1 MLTGVGRFH
10 EMTYIIQ
17 LLLECD
23 QFEALVHHGVENV
36 RKKRKIHSL
45 YPSLPFL
52 PQVEQLRVALMDY
65 LRKNCRNDHEKMQ
78 MVALKFGMYRDLA
91 RVKEEQA
98 LRDMK
103 RLKHRS
109 LGMERQGREEGGEKG
124 EYAVEQQ

>member
-1 MLTGVGRFH
+1 
-10 EMTYIIQ
+10 
-17 LLLECD
+17 
-23 QFEALVHHGVENV
+23 
-36 RKKRKIHSL
+36 
-45 YPSLPFL
+45 
-52 PQVEQLRVALMDY
+52 MDY

-109 LGMERQGREEGGEKG
+109 LGMEETGEGKGRGKGRVCSGATVVIFCFFFRLRQYSVPEKNL
-124 EYAVEQQ
+124 YRSQ

>member
-1 MLTGVGRFH
+1 
-10 EMTYIIQ
+10 
-17 LLLECD
+17 
-23 QFEALVHHGVENV
+23 
-36 RKKRKIHSL
+36 
-45 YPSLPFL
+45 
-52 PQVEQLRVALMDY
+52 MDY

-109 LGMERQGREEGGEKG
+109 LGMERRGWEKG
-124 EYAVEQQ
+124 EGVQWSNSSNFLFFFQAQTVFSF

>member
-1 MLTGVGRFH
+1 
-10 EMTYIIQ
+10 
-17 LLLECD
+17 
-23 QFEALVHHGVENV
+23 
-36 RKKRKIHSL
+36 
-45 YPSLPFL
+45 
-52 PQVEQLRVALMDY
+52 MDY

-109 LGMERQGREEGGEKG
+109 LGMERREWEKG
-124 EYAVEQQ
+124 EEKGGCAVEQ

>member
-1 MLTGVGRFH
+1 M
-10 EMTYIIQ
+10 
-17 LLLECD
+17 
-23 QFEALVHHGVENV
+23 
-36 RKKRKIHSL
+36 
-45 YPSLPFL
+45 
-52 PQVEQLRVALMDY
+52 ALMDY

-124 EYAVEQQ
+124 GCAMEQQ